1 MCTMSDGDTY
11 QKTLIFG
18 GICYSKMNEYFD

>member
-11 QKTLIFG
+11 EKTLIFG
-18 GICYSKMNEYFD
+18 GISYSKMNEFVD